1 MFAAK
6 LGHKVLA
13 VEPFYDNILRIHKG
27 SYMEKIYNNIVLIQN
42 AISDKRN
49 EKKSL
54 FKLPIAIG
62 AQSLIPNKEFSETYP
77 IEKNESHK
85 YLVETILFDDIVPYL
100 SNKENKLKKGLLK
113 IDIEG
118 YEPYAF
124 QNANL
129 LFNTIDIQII
139 FMEWNYMATR
149 APLLGSEY
157 VKKILFLIEFLYI
170 RGFRPYSDYKNNQQ
184 LLKSNWKAWSFD
196 IVWKKCNSNV

>member
-49 EKKSL
+49 EIKSL

-157 VKKILFLIEFLYI
+157 VKNTFF
-170 RGFRPYSDYKNNQQ
+170 N
-184 LLKSNWKAWSFD
+184 
-196 IVWKKCNSNV
+196 

>member
-13 VEPFYDNILRIHKG
+13 VEPFYDNILRIHKS
-27 SYMEKIYNNIVLIQN
+27 SYMEKIHNNIVLIQN

-49 EKKSL
+49 EIKSL

>member
-6 LGHKVLA
+6 LGHRVLA

-49 EKKSL
+49 EIKSL
-54 FKLPIAIG
+54 FRLPIAIS